1 MVNKVV
7 SSAMD
12 REFDLRSGQTKD
24 YKSDMCC
31 FFTNHAAYRIHEKT
45 GLLVLGLWWL
55 TPLST
60 IFQLYRGLLGVRIIC
75 PNGFNEHYKNPTQHI
90 YLVHYYIIQKN

>member
-31 FFTNHAAYRIHEKT
+31 FFTNHAAYRINEKT
-45 GLLVLGLWWL
+45 ALLVLGLWWL

-60 IFQLYRGLLGVRIIC
+60 IFQLYRGLLGVGYNSVLKKYVELDCYRA
-75 PNGFNEHYKNPTQHI
+75 H
-90 YLVHYYIIQKN
+90 

>member
-1 MVNKVV
+1 MN
-7 SSAMD
+7 
-12 REFDLRSGQTKD
+12 
-24 YKSDMCC
+24 
-31 FFTNHAAYRIHEKT
+31 KT

-75 PNGFNEHYKNPTQHI
+75 PNGFSEHYKNPTQHI
-90 YLVHYYIIQKN
+90 YLVHYYIIQKNLRLLVMVWLKNCSLGVKQQPLTHSNVVVC